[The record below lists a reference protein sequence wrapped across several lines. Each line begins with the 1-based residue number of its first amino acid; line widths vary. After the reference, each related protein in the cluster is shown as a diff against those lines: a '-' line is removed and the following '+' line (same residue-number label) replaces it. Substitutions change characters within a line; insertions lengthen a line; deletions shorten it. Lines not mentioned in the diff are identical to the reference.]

1 MIIRELPWAVFR
13 IFSNKGKA
21 NALFLFYFL
30 LKRIG
35 KAPIAE
41 NKKQRSSLYQ
51 KSKNKKEEN
60 TCGGIFFVIRG
71 KMKATEVQLCLK
83 IRDRTNLWHL

>member
-1 MIIRELPWAVFR
+1 MRFSFF
-13 IFSNKGKA
+13 IFYLKEKKRHRSRKIKNKE
-21 NALFLFYFL
+21 ALYI
-30 LKRIG
+30 K
-35 KAPIAE
+35 
-41 NKKQRSSLYQ
+41 NQ
-51 KSKNKKEEN
+51 KIKKEEN